1 MTDHTVNF
9 LKPDSSVPE
18 RSDGQT
24 VRPLD
29 GAAVSTSGS
38 ASGPNPNDPGAFDL
52 SSYAAALP
60 RPEALSAEQFLPV
73 LRPGQFSELLEDL
86 RGELQLVPDEAAR
99 SALTSRARILR
110 LNVDQYTINYDAA
123 RTTLDRVLAETGVG
137 VRTSWS
143 RQQDHL
149 NFMNAAS
156 GDVER
161 DYLRA
166 TEEIEAARQ
175 GRFEALSRY
184 GVRPDVNSAGDFYHE
199 QALAELA
206 REGHALRPPEGRSG
220 SKKVFNAFAVFSK
233 FFVGIISG
241 VSINLLFN
249 PESRLYLTVIALTAG
264 IMFSVLLLW
273 LVDELAY
280 RAKLATRT
288 QGMARPIAYMSGIV
302 VVTALYLG
310 VEGYLNWDG
319 ILRVTQQIAANA
331 AQQGQLTDLS
341 AASDTPTEAQHWSL
355 LTFTLALVSMAAGA
369 ALIQGRERARILLE
383 RERLAGKVAEL
394 KTEGRYADAAR
405 ATDHVTYLEMARD
418 RLAPPRDVT
427 SPDHARLN
435 ERVLNHWEQERDGQV
450 QSIAAELVREARAV
464 QDALEAFAQELTQA
478 RHPQERRRFGFL

>member
-1 MTDHTVNF
+1 MTDVN
-9 LKPDSSVPE
+9 LAKPEAQRTSPE
-18 RSDGQT
+18 PSDVQ
-24 VRPLD
+24 P
-29 GAAVSTSGS
+29 ST
-38 ASGPNPNDPGAFDL
+38 PPDPVDPGTFDL
-52 SSYAAALP
+52 ASYGAALP

-73 LRPGQFSELLEDL
+73 LTPAHFAELLEDL

-110 LNVDQYTINYDAA
+110 LNVEQYRINFETA
-123 RTTLDRVLAETGVG
+123 RLTVNRVLAETGVG
-137 VRTSWS
+137 VRGSWA

-161 DYLRA
+161 EYLRA
-166 TEEIEAARQ
+166 TEEIERARQ
-175 GRFEALSRY
+175 QRFEALTSS
-184 GVRPDVNSAGDFYHE
+184 GVPVDVGSAEAFYQE

-249 PESRLYLTVIALTAG
+249 PESRLYMTVIALTAG

-280 RAKLATRT
+280 RAKLAART
-288 QGMARPIAYMSGIV
+288 PGMARPGAYIGGILA
-302 VVTALYLG
+302 VTALYLG

-331 AQQGQLTDLS
+331 AQQGQLTDLN
-341 AASDTPTEAQHWSL
+341 ALPDTPTEPQHWSL
-355 LTFTLALVSMAAGA
+355 LVFTLALVSMAAGA
-369 ALIQGRERARILLE
+369 ALIQGRERARALLE
-383 RERLAGKVAEL
+383 RERLAAKVAEL
-394 KTEGRYADAAR
+394 KADGKLAAVAR
-405 ATDHVTYLEMARD
+405 ATDHVGYLEMARD

-435 ERVLNHWEQERDGQV
+435 ERVLHHWEQEREGQI
-450 QSIAAELVREARAV
+450 QSVAAELVREARAV
-464 QDALEAFAQELTQA
+464 QDALEAFAQELTGA